1 MASQRFTRIG
11 VALRRSARERQEQ
24 LVRLDFDDGS
34 PSISGVLSDLSATG
48 ARLSVIAPKQ
58 LAERFTLHFP
68 DATNRRCR
76 LVWRSFKS
84 IGVEFVA

>member
-1 MASQRFTRIG
+1 MASRFTRIG
-11 VALRRSARERQEQ
+11 VAQRRSARERKEQ

-34 PSISGVLSDLSATG
+34 PSIPGVLSDLSTTG

-58 LAERFTLHFP
+58 LTERFTLHFP
-68 DATNRRCR
+68 DDTRRRCR

-84 IGVEFVA
+84 IGVEFMA